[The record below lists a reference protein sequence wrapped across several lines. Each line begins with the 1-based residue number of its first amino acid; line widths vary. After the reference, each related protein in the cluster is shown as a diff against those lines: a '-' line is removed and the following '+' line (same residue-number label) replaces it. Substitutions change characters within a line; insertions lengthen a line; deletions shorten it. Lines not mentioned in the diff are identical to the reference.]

1 MSRADPADQRSATS
15 PAPRAVSTS
24 APSTRLRRAA
34 RREQI
39 LAAATRAFAR
49 SGFVATS
56 LDDVADEAGV
66 SRVIL
71 YRHFE
76 SKTDLYRAVLDR
88 ACARLVGAVGAG
100 DYTAESVDALIGAAV
115 EDPEGFRLL
124 FQHAAREPEF
134 RQPMDAFRASMVA
147 IAYRQLAVLIPD
159 PSWARW
165 AAQLAPMATVEAITA
180 WLEVGR
186 PDRDQVAD
194 RIRQV
199 LAGVILAAQRVH
211 SVDGR

>member
-1 MSRADPADQRSATS
+1 MSRADHADRPVTPPTPRVSSA
-15 PAPRAVSTS
+15 S
-24 APSTRLRRAA
+24 APSVRLRRAA

-49 SGFVATS
+49 AGFAATS
-56 LDDVADEAGV
+56 LDDVADEAGI

-100 DYTAESVDALIGAAV
+100 GYTPESVDALIGAAV
-115 EDPEGFRLL
+115 EDPDGFRLL

-134 RQPMDAFRASMVA
+134 RQQMDAFRANVTA
-147 IAYRQLAVLIPD
+147 VAYRQLVEIISD
-159 PSWARW
+159 TSWARW
-165 AAQLAPMATVEAITA
+165 AAQLAPMVTVEAITA
-180 WLEVGR
+180 WLEVGQ
-186 PDRDQVAD
+186 PDRAQVAE

-199 LAGVILAAQRVH
+199 LAGVILAAQHVG
-211 SVDGR
+211 SVNGR

>member
-1 MSRADPADQRSATS
+1 MSRAVHADQPTAP
-15 PAPRAVSTS
+15 PAPRASNAS

-39 LAAATRAFAR
+39 LAAATRAFVRA
-49 SGFVATS
+49 GFAATS
-56 LDDVADEAGV
+56 LDDVAAEAEV

-76 SKTDLYRAVLDR
+76 SKADLYRAVLDR
-88 ACARLVGAVGAG
+88 ACARLVTAVGAG
-100 DYTAESVDALIGAAV
+100 NYTSQSVDTLIGAAE
-115 EDPEGFRLL
+115 EDPDGFRLL

-134 RQPMDAFRASMVA
+134 RQQMDAFRAGMVA
-147 IAYRQLAVLIPD
+147 VAHRQLVEIIAN

-165 AAQLAPMATVEAITA
+165 AAQLAPAVTVEAITA
-180 WLEVGR
+180 WLDVGR
-186 PDRDQVAD
+186 PDRDQTAD

-199 LAGVILAAQRVH
+199 LAGVILAAQRVD
-211 SVDGR
+211 SVDRR